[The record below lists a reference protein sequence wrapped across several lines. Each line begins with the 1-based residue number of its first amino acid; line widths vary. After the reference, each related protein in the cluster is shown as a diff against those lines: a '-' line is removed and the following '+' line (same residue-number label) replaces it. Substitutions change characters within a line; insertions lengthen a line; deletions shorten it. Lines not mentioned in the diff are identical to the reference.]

1 MRWRRPDGLGQLD
14 PTAGIELAR
23 LGGLEAL
30 ARSVLVGVIPL
41 TAFEAL
47 GSKKAVSYVFFGG
60 AAMTLFFTLNVGW
73 LEVRLHRRWVVT
85 LASGLLFLSAVL
97 FTFAQ
102 GPVFALAEGLRSSE
116 ASLFSVCLSL
126 YIMDFIGKHELT
138 MTESRRMA
146 YSGLAW
152 VAGPSIGV
160 WLWSRGH
167 TSAPFVISMVA
178 NVLMLAYFWRLRI
191 HHNPVLRGP
200 TTAVTR
206 PLHNIAHFFKQ
217 RSLRIAYAITTAR
230 SVFWAALFIYGPI
243 YVIEAGLPA
252 WAAGSFLSVA
262 SAMLFLGPIVSR
274 IAYRI
279 GVRRLIVG
287 AMVVVA
293 ANMTALAFV
302 GSPKPYGIA
311 FWIGGAI
318 GGAALDVVGNI
329 PFMRLVKPR
338 QRTSMTTVFSTW
350 REVSALITPAIAAV
364 ALALGSFPLLYLTI
378 AMLLLGA
385 ALSASY
391 LPQRL

>member
-14 PTAGIELAR
+14 PTAGVELAR
-23 LGGLEAL
+23 LGGLEGF

-47 GSKKAVSYVFFGG
+47 GSKEAVSYVFIGG
-60 AAMTLFFTLNVGW
+60 AVMTLFFTLNVGW
-73 LEVRLHRRWVVT
+73 LEVRLQRRWVVT
-85 LASGLLFLSAVL
+85 LASGLLFAASVL
-97 FTFAQ
+97 LTFAQ

-138 MTESRRMA
+138 ITESRRMA

-160 WLWSRGH
+160 WLWSHGY
-167 TSAPFVISMVA
+167 TNAPFLISMIA
-178 NVLMLAYFWRLRI
+178 NVAMLTYFWRLRI

-206 PLHNIAHFFKQ
+206 PLHNIAHFFNQ
-217 RSLRIAYAITTAR
+217 RSLRIAYAITTTR

-243 YVIEAGLPA
+243 YVIEAGLPT
-252 WAAGSFLSVA
+252 WVAGSFLSVA
-262 SAMLFLGPIVSR
+262 SAMLFLGALVSK
-274 IAYRI
+274 IADRV
-279 GVRRLIVG
+279 GVRHLIIG
-287 AMVVVA
+287 AQCFVA
-293 ANMTALAFV
+293 ANMTGLALV

-338 QRTSMTTVFSTW
+338 QRTAMTTVFSTW
-350 REVSALITPAIAAV
+350 RELSSLITPAIAAA

-378 AMLLLGA
+378 AVLLLGA

-391 LPQRL
+391 LPRRL